1 MIFLDYQVAREN
13 QAQYVET
20 DPFKTLVK
28 DGELRQQGKEQ
39 WRLSEFLDYRGA
51 HSGPL
56 RALARESRDP
66 HVSTPHVSTAT
77 CARVPPIYRVA
88 CPFTVQA
95 PRSLC
100 CRPRLS
106 RGPSSSRWIRERRR
120 C

>member
-51 HSGPL
+51 LSGPL
-56 RALARESRDP
+56 RALARPPDL
-66 HVSTPHVSTAT
+66 HVCTPHVSTAT
-77 CARVPPIYRVA
+77 CARVPPVDRVA

-106 RGPSSSRWIRERRR
+106 RGPSSSRWIPARLR

>member
-56 RALARESRDP
+56 RALCQSHAIRPLAPRTS
-66 HVSTPHVSTAT
+66 A
-77 CARVPPIYRVA
+77 PPLVRA
-88 CPFTVQA
+88 CRPFTVWRA
-95 PRSLC
+95 CSP
-100 CRPRLS
+100 CRHQGVCAA
-106 RGPSSSRWIRERRR
+106 GPA
-120 C
+120 

>member
-56 RALARESRDP
+56 RALAPQPRDP

-77 CARVPPIYRVA
+77 CVRAYR
-88 CPFTVQA
+88 PFTVWRA
-95 PRSLC
+95 RSP
-100 CRPRLS
+100 CRHQGVCAA
-106 RGPSSSRWIRERRR
+106 GPA
-120 C
+120 